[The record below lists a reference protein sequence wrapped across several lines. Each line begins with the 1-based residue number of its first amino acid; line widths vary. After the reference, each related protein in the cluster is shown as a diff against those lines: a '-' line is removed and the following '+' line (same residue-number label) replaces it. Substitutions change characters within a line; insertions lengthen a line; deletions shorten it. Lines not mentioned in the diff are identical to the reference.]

1 MKKILLYFIISVS
14 LLFVFSCSKKPY
26 DNINLKKALDL
37 MSKSTNLVLLDV
49 RTPEEYMGGSAPNS
63 INIDVLNTDFKSKID
78 ILDKKIKEFSL
89 NEEYF
94 NMIKKSMI
102 SDFVYCFTGVSNVM
116 SYLFGSYANNK
127 KILTTDFKDFQE
139 LNFEELKEVSGI
151 GESLYD
157 KIKDYITL

>member
-1 MKKILLYFIISVS
+1 MKKFLLYFIISVS

-78 ILDKKIKEFSL
+78 ILDKNKEYIVYCRSGNRSAIASSIMATNGFL
-89 NEEYF
+89 HVYNLQ
-94 NMIKKSMI
+94 NI
-102 SDFVYCFTGVSNVM
+102 SYVDFVN
-116 SYLFGSYANNK
+116 A
-127 KILTTDFKDFQE
+127 ILTNRK
-139 LNFEELKEVSGI
+139 
-151 GESLYD
+151 
-157 KIKDYITL
+157 